1 MAHFYGGA
9 SQLHRQLKGLLLPGL
24 PRGQIP
30 GRTARGLPLTLAV
43 LQLDSS
49 GLQEPVP
56 DPIGQGPA
64 VLLCRSLKQ
73 LLVLIRQPQLDSG
86 GFGDFSHTDS
96 VRKDSGRFKAQ
107 AY

>member
-30 GRTARGLPLTLAV
+30 ARAVRGLPLPLAV

-49 GLQEPVP
+49 GLQEPVSNP
-56 DPIGQGPA
+56 VGQGPA
-64 VLLCRSLKQ
+64 VLLGRPLEK
-73 LLVLIRQPQLDSG
+73 LLLTL
-86 GFGDFSHTDS
+86 GDAH
-96 VRKDSGRFKAQ
+96 V
-107 AY
+107 